1 MMWEIVFADGRVNEF
16 EDNLMWRAADL
27 LGVSS
32 RDRIAIRRRIAA
44 KRRKRRR
51 LRARTRRSE
60 RAMATSIFKPVTVI
74 TGASVGIGAALA
86 RVFARNGHE
95 VALVARR
102 EKEMVLLATELAVSA
117 KYKPHVI
124 TADLQRTDAP
134 ARIAHELLGRG
145 LEPAIVV
152 NNAGF
157 GAASAR
163 PPTLDRAEQL
173 AMIDLNVRAL
183 TDLSLRWIDGIVK
196 HKGGILNVASV
207 AGFMP
212 GPGMAVYYASKAYVL
227 SFTEA
232 LSRELGRSACASRC
246 SVPGPVQTEFQMR
259 AGVDAKPPAAAC
271 SARTAEQVAQAGYD
285 GFMAGKRMV
294 IPGCRQQDHEFAAAP
309 AAARPGAQRRSSPT
323 SAGAAGA
330 PRAGASAKP

>member
-1 MMWEIVFADGRVNEF
+1 
-16 EDNLMWRAADL
+16 
-27 LGVSS
+27 
-32 RDRIAIRRRIAA
+32 
-44 KRRKRRR
+44 
-51 LRARTRRSE
+51 
-60 RAMATSIFKPVTVI
+60 MATSIFKPVTVI

-124 TADLQRTDAP
+124 TADLQRSDAP

-157 GAASAR
+157 GLHGPAADI
-163 PPTLDRAEQL
+163 DRGEQL

-196 HKGGILNVASV
+196 HRGGILNVASV
-207 AGFMP
+207 AGFLP
-212 GPGMAVYYASKAYVL
+212 GPGMAVYYASKSYVL

-232 LSRELGRSACASRC
+232 LGRELAPKGVRVTALC
-246 SVPGPVQTEFQMR
+246 PGPVQTEFQKR
-259 AGVDAKPPAAAC
+259 AGISGK
-271 SARTAEQVAQAGYD
+271 STGRLLARTPEAVAQAGYD
-285 GFMAGKRMV
+285 GLMAGKRLV
-294 IPGCRQQDHEFAAAP
+294 IPGFGNRVVSFLPRLLPRGMVLQSIERYQRGRGI
-309 AAARPGAQRRSSPT
+309 RPEGWKRRP
-323 SAGAAGA
+323 
-330 PRAGASAKP
+330 KP

>member
-1 MMWEIVFADGRVNEF
+1 
-16 EDNLMWRAADL
+16 
-27 LGVSS
+27 
-32 RDRIAIRRRIAA
+32 
-44 KRRKRRR
+44 
-51 LRARTRRSE
+51 
-60 RAMATSIFKPVTVI
+60 MATSIFKPVTVI

-102 EKEMVLLATELAVSA
+102 EKEMVQLATELAVSA

-124 TADLQRTDAP
+124 TADLQRSDAP

-145 LEPAIVV
+145 LEPAIIV

-157 GAASAR
+157 GLHGPAAEV
-163 PPTLDRAEQL
+163 DRAEQL

-212 GPGMAVYYASKAYVL
+212 GPSMAVYYASKAYVL

-232 LSRELGRSACASRC
+232 LSRELEPLGVRVTVLC
-246 SVPGPVQTEFQMR
+246 PGPVKTEFQAR
-259 AGVDAKPPAAAC
+259 AGVDTRPTSPLLR
-271 SARTAEQVAQAGYD
+271 RTAEQVAQAGYD

-294 IPGCRQQDHEFAAAP
+294 IPGVGNKIVSMLPRFLPRGMVLRTLESY
-309 AAARPGAQRRSSPT
+309 QRNR
-323 SAGAAGA
+323 GR
-330 PRAGASAKP
+330 RADGWRKPKP

>member
-1 MMWEIVFADGRVNEF
+1 
-16 EDNLMWRAADL
+16 
-27 LGVSS
+27 
-32 RDRIAIRRRIAA
+32 
-44 KRRKRRR
+44 
-51 LRARTRRSE
+51 
-60 RAMATSIFKPVTVI
+60 MATSIFKPVTVI

-102 EKEMVLLATELAVSA
+102 EKEMTLIATELAVSA
-117 KYKPHVI
+117 KYKPHVVV
-124 TADLQRTDAP
+124 ADLQRSDAP

-157 GAASAR
+157 ALHGPAAN
-163 PPTLDRAEQL
+163 LDRAEQL

-232 LSRELGRSACASRC
+232 LSRELSPLGVRVTVLC
-246 SVPGPVQTEFQMR
+246 PGPVKTEFQMR
-259 AGVDAKPPAAAC
+259 AGIAPGPLPPLLG
-271 SARTAEQVAQAGYD
+271 RTADQVAQAGYD
-285 GFMAGKRMV
+285 GFMAGKRVV
-294 IPGCRQQDHEFAAAP
+294 IPGFGNRIMSLIPRLVPRGIMLSTIESYQRNRGK
-309 AAARPGAQRRSSPT
+309 RPDNWKRT
-323 SAGAAGA
+323 
-330 PRAGASAKP
+330 PRH

>member
-1 MMWEIVFADGRVNEF
+1 M
-16 EDNLMWRAADL
+16 
-27 LGVSS
+27 
-32 RDRIAIRRRIAA
+32 
-44 KRRKRRR
+44 
-51 LRARTRRSE
+51 
-60 RAMATSIFKPVTVI
+60 SIFKPVTVV

-102 EKEMVLLATELAVSA
+102 EKEMVLLANELAVSC

-124 TADLQRTDAP
+124 PADLQRSAAP

-157 GAASAR
+157 GLHGEAAD
-163 PPTLDRAEQL
+163 LDRGEQL
-173 AMIDLNVRAL
+173 AMLDLNVRAL

-207 AGFMP
+207 AGFLP

-232 LSRELGRSACASRC
+232 LARELEPRGVRVTALC
-246 SVPGPVQTEFQMR
+246 PGPVATEFQLR
-259 AGVDAKPPAAAC
+259 AGIESRKPSPFL
-271 SARTAEQVAQAGYD
+271 ARTAEQVAQAGYD
-285 GFMAGKRMV
+285 GFMARKRVV
-294 IPGCRQQDHEFAAAP
+294 IPGFGNKFISFLPRLLPRGLMLKTIESYQRGRGRRAENRKK
-309 AAARPGAQRRSSPT
+309 RP
-323 SAGAAGA
+323 
-330 PRAGASAKP
+330 KF

>member
-1 MMWEIVFADGRVNEF
+1 V
-16 EDNLMWRAADL
+16 
-27 LGVSS
+27 
-32 RDRIAIRRRIAA
+32 
-44 KRRKRRR
+44 
-51 LRARTRRSE
+51 
-60 RAMATSIFKPVTVI
+60 ATSSIFKPVTVI

-86 RVFARNGHE
+86 RVFARNGHQI
-95 VALVARR
+95 ALIARR
-102 EKEMVLLATELAVSA
+102 EKEMSLLATEIAVSA
-117 KYKPHVI
+117 KYQPVVI
-124 TADLQRTDAP
+124 TADLQRADAP

-157 GAASAR
+157 GLHGPAAVI
-163 PPTLDRAEQL
+163 DRAEQL

-232 LSRELGRSACASRC
+232 LARELVPLGVRVTVLC
-246 SVPGPVQTEFQMR
+246 PGPVKTEFQLR
-259 AGVDAKPPAAAC
+259 AGLDTKPP
-271 SARTAEQVAQAGYD
+271 SPLLRQTPDQVAQAGYD
-285 GFMAGKRMV
+285 GFMAGKRVV
-294 IPGCRQQDHEFAAAP
+294 IPGFGNKMVSALPRFLPRGLVLKVLESY
-309 AAARPGAQRRSSPT
+309 QRDR
-323 SAGAAGA
+323 GR
-330 PRAGASAKP
+330 RAENWRKPPKP

>member
-1 MMWEIVFADGRVNEF
+1 MIQAGASEA
-16 EDNLMWRAADL
+16 
-27 LGVSS
+27 GV
-32 RDRIAIRRRIAA
+32 
-44 KRRKRRR
+44 
-51 LRARTRRSE
+51 
-60 RAMATSIFKPVTVI
+60 ATSIFKPVTVI

-102 EKEMVLLATELAVSA
+102 EKEMTLLATELAVFA

-124 TADLQRTDAP
+124 MADLQRSDAP

-157 GAASAR
+157 GLHGPAAE
-163 PPTLDRAEQL
+163 LDRAEQL

-183 TDLSLRWIDGIVK
+183 TDLSLRWIDGFVK

-227 SFTEA
+227 SFSEA
-232 LSRELGRSACASRC
+232 LACELVPLGVRVTVLC
-246 SVPGPVQTEFQMR
+246 PGPVKTEFQMR
-259 AGVDAKPPAAAC
+259 AGIDTRRP
-271 SARTAEQVAQAGYD
+271 SRLLDRTADQVAQAGYD
-285 GFMAGKRMV
+285 GFMAGKRLV
-294 IPGCRQQDHEFAAAP
+294 IPGVGNKIVSLMPRLLPRGMVLRTLESY
-309 AAARPGAQRRSSPT
+309 QRGR
-323 SAGAAGA
+323 GR
-330 PRAGASAKP
+330 RAEGWRKPK

>member
-1 MMWEIVFADGRVNEF
+1 
-16 EDNLMWRAADL
+16 
-27 LGVSS
+27 
-32 RDRIAIRRRIAA
+32 
-44 KRRKRRR
+44 
-51 LRARTRRSE
+51 
-60 RAMATSIFKPVTVI
+60 MATSIFKPVTVI

-86 RVFARNGHE
+86 RVFVRNGHE

-124 TADLQRTDAP
+124 TADLQRSDAP

-157 GAASAR
+157 GLHGPAAEV
-163 PPTLDRAEQL
+163 DRGEQL

-196 HKGGILNVASV
+196 HQGGILNVASV

-232 LSRELGRSACASRC
+232 LARELEPLGVRVTVLC
-246 SVPGPVQTEFQMR
+246 PGPVKTEFQMR
-259 AGVDAKPPAAAC
+259 AGIDARRPSPPLR
-271 SARTAEQVAQAGYD
+271 RTTEQVAQAGYD
-285 GFMAGKRMV
+285 GLLAGTRAERPVGRHKVVSLLPKFLPRGMV
-294 IPGCRQQDHEFAAAP
+294 LKTLESY
-309 AAARPGAQRRSSPT
+309 QRGR
-323 SAGAAGA
+323 GR
-330 PRAGASAKP
+330 RAEGWRKPK

>member
-1 MMWEIVFADGRVNEF
+1 
-16 EDNLMWRAADL
+16 
-27 LGVSS
+27 
-32 RDRIAIRRRIAA
+32 
-44 KRRKRRR
+44 
-51 LRARTRRSE
+51 
-60 RAMATSIFKPVTVI
+60 MATSIFKPVTVI

-157 GAASAR
+157 GLHGPAAE
-163 PPTLDRAEQL
+163 LDRAEQL

-232 LSRELGRSACASRC
+232 LSRELEPLGVRVTVLC
-246 SVPGPVQTEFQMR
+246 PGPVKTEFQLR
-259 AGVDAKPPAAAC
+259 AGVDAKPP
-271 SARTAEQVAQAGYD
+271 SRLLGRTAEQVAQAGYD
-285 GFMAGKRMV
+285 GFMAGKRLV
-294 IPGCRQQDHEFAAAP
+294 IPGVGNKIVSLLPRLLPRGAG
-309 AAARPGAQRRSSPT
+309 AARRSNPT
-323 SAGAAGA
+323 SADAAGA
-330 PRAGASAKP
+330 PRAGSKPKLIRHQRWP